1 MKRTMHEKARCFVLL
16 AKFTSSQY
24 DEQEKCSKLLLYKK
38 KLEGLYQRNSIAKK
52 NQIITEDVLFRI
64 LQIQEVGSVEHYQ
77 LNGSLIKIH
86 VLEDTDI

>member
-1 MKRTMHEKARCFVLL
+1 MHEKARCFVLL
-16 AKFTSSQY
+16 AKFTSSQC

-38 KLEGLYQRNSIAKK
+38 KLEELYQNNSIAKK
-52 NQIITEDVLFRI
+52 NQIIIEDVLFRI

>member
-1 MKRTMHEKARCFVLL
+1 M
-16 AKFTSSQY
+16 
-24 DEQEKCSKLLLYKK
+24 YKK
-38 KLEGLYQRNSIAKK
+38 KLEGLYQNNSIAKK
-52 NQIITEDVLFRI
+52 NQIIIEDVLFRI